1 MVAGIHC
8 RGEDLA
14 VFPLRRF
21 SPTIFVYI
29 GIENAVQIGGFY
41 YMRLRASRYF

>member
-1 MVAGIHC
+1 M
-8 RGEDLA
+8 A

-21 SPTIFVYI
+21 FPTTFVYI
-29 GIENAVQIGGFY
+29 GIENAVQVGGFY